1 MNKMKTLQVK
11 IMMKETTKIMILV
24 EEVGLTILI
33 LVEGAISKLVAVLS

>member
-1 MNKMKTLQVK
+1 MIGMIVFFVNKMGL
-11 IMMKETTKIMILV
+11 KIMILV